1 MAANKKDTN
10 GNFLVQGSILALASI
25 ISRIIGLVYRIPLTN
40 IIGDVGNNY
49 YACAYDVYNVMLIIS
64 SYSLPLAVSKLVSA
78 QMAHNNR
85 HKAYQFLKGALIF
98 ALTSGTIVALIVYF
112 GAEFFTNT
120 LLKTPYSIFAL
131 RVLAP
136 ALIVVAVL
144 GVIRGFFQGMGTM
157 VPSAISQILEQIVN
171 AIVSVWAA
179 YSLYRYGTKVGAVLG
194 NADNYAA
201 AYGAAGG
208 TLGTNL
214 GSVAALLFLLVVFI
228 IYMKAFKRRM
238 RKNRNAKVSS
248 FGYVMKTLVITIIPV
263 LLSTTIYNISGIID
277 QAIFK
282 NMALLQG
289 STEAEIDVWWGVFA
303 GKYKLMIN
311 VPISIA
317 SALAASSVPALTASY
332 GRGDK
337 KGVQEEIGAATRFIM
352 VIAIPS
358 AVGLA
363 VLSDPI
369 FRVLFPSTVETVD
382 LANQMMLYGAIAVVF
397 YALSTL
403 TNGLLQGIDRLR
415 VPVINAAISLVAHV
429 ILLMVL
435 MLVFGMKITAVVIAN
450 TFFGLLMCVLNA
462 TALAKYSGY
471 HQEVKKTFLIPVVCS
486 AIMGVV
492 TVLVYRLL
500 NQATGS
506 MLLALIV
513 SIVIAVLIYAISLM
527 LFKGLTRED
536 LVRFPKGQVLV
547 RIADK
552 LHLLR

>member
-1 MAANKKDTN
+1 MSKKKDT
-10 GNFLVQGSILALASI
+10 GSNFLVQGSILALASI
-25 ISRIIGLVYRIPLTN
+25 VSRIIGLVYRIPMTN

-64 SYSLPLAVSKLVSA
+64 SYSLPLAVSKMVSL
-78 QMAHNNR
+78 QMATKNR
-85 HKAYQFLKGALIF
+85 RKAYQVLKGALLF
-98 ALTSGTIVALIVYF
+98 ALVAGMAVALIVYF
-112 GAEFFTNT
+112 GAKFFTTT

-136 ALIVVAVL
+136 ALLVVAIL
-144 GVIRGFFQGMGTM
+144 GVLRGFFQGMGTM
-157 VPSAISQILEQIVN
+157 VPSAISQVLEQIVN
-171 AIVSVWAA
+171 AVVSVWAA
-179 YSLYRYGTKVGAVLG
+179 YSLFQYGRRVGAVLG

-214 GSVAALLFLLVVFI
+214 GSVAALIFILIVFLL
-228 IYMKAFKRRM
+228 YLRTFKRRM
-238 RKNRNAKVSS
+238 KKQRNVEVDPFWYTMKV
-248 FGYVMKTLVITIIPV
+248 LVVTIIPV
-263 LLSTTIYNISGIID
+263 LLSTTIYNISGIVD

-289 STEAEIDVWWGVFA
+289 ASEADIDVWWGVFA

-317 SALAASSVPALTASY
+317 SALAASAVPSLTASF
-332 GRGDK
+332 GRGEMDVVRSK
-337 KGVQEEIGAATRFIM
+337 IDSASRFAMI
-352 VIAIPS
+352 IAFPS

-369 FRVLFPSTVETVD
+369 FRVLFPSTVATVD
-382 LANQMMLYGAIAVVF
+382 MANMMMRIGAIAVIF

-403 TNGLLQGIDRLR
+403 TNGLLQGIDRMR
-415 VPVINAAISLVAHV
+415 IPVTNAAISLVAHV

-435 MLVFGMKITAVVIAN
+435 MLGLRMKIMAVVIAN
-450 TFFGLLMCVLNA
+450 AFFALLMCVLNA

-471 HQEVKKTFLIPVVCS
+471 RQEIKRTFVIPLISS

-492 TVLVYRLL
+492 TFAVYYGLHLLSATMLVALVGAIVVAVILYEVLLL
-500 NQATGS
+500 
-506 MLLALIV
+506 
-513 SIVIAVLIYAISLM
+513 
-527 LFKGLTRED
+527 LFKGVTEEELAG
-536 LVRFPKGQVLV
+536 FPKGALLV
-547 RIADK
+547 RVTK
-552 LHLLR
+552 RLHLLR